1 MSAWPWNPTARAAN
15 SPPLQ
20 RRRLARRR
28 GRRPGR
34 CICCACSLASPG
46 PCSTCVLTAAGCNA
60 SRCQRQSSLGRCI
73 WLRLQVLFEPDYTLL
88 QFACV
93 YVGEYSA
100 ARLVDILMENRVVV
114 KVSNALGTRFF
125 LWWVVS
131 VALPTIVSWIIVD
144 LQLLILGCGSEE
156 IQYNIYIGII

>member
-1 MSAWPWNPTARAAN
+1 
-15 SPPLQ
+15 
-20 RRRLARRR
+20 
-28 GRRPGR
+28 
-34 CICCACSLASPG
+34 
-46 PCSTCVLTAAGCNA
+46 
-60 SRCQRQSSLGRCI
+60 
-73 WLRLQVLFEPDYTLL
+73 
-88 QFACV
+88 
-93 YVGEYSA
+93 
-100 ARLVDILMENRVVV
+100 MENRVVV